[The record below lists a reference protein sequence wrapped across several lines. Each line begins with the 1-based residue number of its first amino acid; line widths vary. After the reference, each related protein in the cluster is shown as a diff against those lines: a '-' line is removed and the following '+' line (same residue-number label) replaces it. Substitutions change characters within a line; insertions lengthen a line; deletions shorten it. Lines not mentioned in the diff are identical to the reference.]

1 MFILIFPVFSYS
13 IHSDLTLDGFKNIFF
28 WEYWHRMWGRGVGLF
43 CLLPA
48 IFFYAR
54 GMLTK
59 PMIPRVGI
67 YFSLIGC
74 QGLLGWYMVKSGL
87 KHNDDVNAVP
97 RVSQYRLAAH
107 LSSALVLYSLFL
119 WSSFTHLFEPKQ
131 VRVLKVNGSRRD
143 VALIYR
149 KRSFSASGFVA
160 DQQARQIRAWCNG
173 SSVHHRNVW

>member
-1 MFILIFPVFSYS
+1 
-13 IHSDLTLDGFKNIFF
+13 
-28 WEYWHRMWGRGVGLF
+28 MWGRGVGLF
-43 CLLPA
+43 CLLPG

-67 YFSLIGC
+67 YFALIGC

-87 KHNDDVNAVP
+87 KQKDDVNAVP

-119 WSSFTHLFEPKQ
+119 WSGLTHVLEPKQ
-131 VRVLKVNGSRRD
+131 VS
-143 VALIYR
+143 
-149 KRSFSASGFVA
+149 
-160 DQQARQIRAWCNG
+160 C
-173 SSVHHRNVW
+173 